1 MMETSKVVLLID
13 SDANSRTLLS
23 FRLQD
28 QGFKVLE
35 AGFLFQI
42 DKVLSETDVDV
53 IVTDWSVPGFEGED
67 LIRLLQ
73 TRRQPVLLFTNHQLE
88 DSASFMAQTGVKS
101 VIPKLDRDDWLRI
114 LVQTRRWAFKTGSP
128 FAGSIY
134 G

>member
-1 MMETSKVVLLID
+1 METSKVVLLID
-13 SDANSRTLLS
+13 TDKNARTLLS

-42 DKVLSETDVDV
+42 DKAMTENEVDV
-53 IVTDWSVPGFEGED
+53 IVTDWSVPGFEGEE

-73 TRRQPVLLFTNHQLE
+73 PRRQPVLLFTNHPLE
-88 DSASFMAQTGVKS
+88 DPSSFMAQTSVKA
-101 VIPKLDRDDWLRI
+101 VIPKQDRDDWLRTI
-114 LVQTRRWAFKTGSP
+114 VQIRRWAFKTGSP